1 MIKADIPIAIQLRKL
16 YELQQIDSQIN
27 EFETLKGE
35 LPVEVSDLEDELE
48 GLETRSKKLDESI
61 KNVEKEVAKF
71 QGGIKDNSTPSK
83 ITGSTML

>member
-48 GLETRSKKLDESI
+48 GLETRSKKLM
-61 KNVEKEVAKF
+61 KALKMLKKKWPNFKVA
-71 QGGIKDNSTPSK
+71 SK
-83 ITGSTML
+83 TLNL